1 MIEPWEHGSVLRTP
15 SEPSYYEVN
24 AVRVESDAPELD
36 GPALA
41 AAGDVLLA
49 GYAHRKINVE
59 DETLGAGALPFFKA
73 AGWVVE
79 RLAVMRRA
87 GPAPVPDRAVEEVPL
102 SATRALRVEWY
113 LEYDTD
119 VAAQERFAE
128 AQEPV
133 LARRRMRA
141 FAVPGVGFAHFAA
154 PPDADAVELEQ
165 LYVTPDARSDGIGGA
180 LVAAGLA
187 ACERDVAWV
196 VADDEGRARALYERL
211 GFETVWREHAFV
223 LAPS

>member
-1 MIEPWEHGSVLRTP
+1 MLRTP

-24 AVRVESDAPELD
+24 AVRVETAAPELD
-36 GPALA
+36 GPTLA
-41 AAGDVLLA
+41 AAGDALLA
-49 GYAHRKINVE
+49 ECEHRKLNVE
-59 DETLGAGALPFFKA
+59 DEALGARALPYFTA
-73 AGWVVE
+73 AGWLVE

-87 GPAPVPDRAVEEVPL
+87 GPAPVPDRVVEEVPL

-141 FAVPGVGFAHFAA
+141 FVVPGVGFAHFAA

-165 LYVTPDARSDGIGGA
+165 LYVTPQARGRGVGGA
-180 LVAAGLA
+180 LVAAGLG

-196 VADDEGRARALYERL
+196 VADDEGRARSLYERL
-211 GFETVWREHAFV
+211 GFETVWREHTFV
-223 LAPS
+223 LAPN